1 MKKMLIIVAM
11 VMVALVMVVGGFQIR
26 ADIKEQKEIEY
37 ANQLMEG
44 TEYDTVVMYEDE
56 NGITHY
62 EVYDLT

>member
-1 MKKMLIIVAM
+1 MKKMIIIVTMIVAM
-11 VMVALVMVVGGFQIR
+11 VMIVGGFQIKK
-26 ADIKEQKEIEY
+26 DIENQKKEAY
-37 ANQLMEG
+37 ANQLIEG

>member
-1 MKKMLIIVAM
+1 MKKMIIVVTMMVAM
-11 VMVALVMVVGGFQIR
+11 VMIVGGFQIKK
-26 ADIKEQKEIEY
+26 DIENQKKEAY
-37 ANQLMEG
+37 ANQLIEG

>member
-1 MKKMLIIVAM
+1 MKKMIIVVTMIVAM
-11 VMVALVMVVGGFQIR
+11 VMIVGGFQIKK
-26 ADIKEQKEIEY
+26 DIENQKKEAY
-37 ANQLMEG
+37 ANQLIEG

>member
-1 MKKMLIIVAM
+1 MKKMIIIVTMVVAM
-11 VMVALVMVVGGFQIR
+11 VMIVGGFQIKK
-26 ADIKEQKEIEY
+26 DIENQKKEAY
-37 ANQLMEG
+37 ANQLIEG

>member
-1 MKKMLIIVAM
+1 MKKMIIVVTIMVAM
-11 VMVALVMVVGGFQIR
+11 VMIVGGFQIKK
-26 ADIKEQKEIEY
+26 DIENQKKEAY
-37 ANQLMEG
+37 ANQLIEG